1 MRLKLTLTVTA
12 IGSLLFGIAF
22 LLFPDTVASLYGV
35 TIDQSNQYPRFF
47 GSALIG
53 FGIVFWLARKISSG
67 PALRAIISG
76 GFFASLAGLIVS
88 IFQAIDTTGNSLE
101 WSTVII
107 YLLLT
112 IGFGDFIFRTPP
124 SDQPLNK

>member
-12 IGSLLFGIAF
+12 IGSFLFGVAF
-22 LLFPDTVASLYGV
+22 LLFPDKVASLYGV

-47 GSALIG
+47 GTALIG
-53 FGIVFWLARKISSG
+53 FGTVLWLARKISSG

-76 GFFASLAGLIVS
+76 SFIASLTGFVVS

-101 WSTVII
+101 WSTVAI

-112 IGFGDFIFRTPP
+112 IGFGDFVFRTPP
-124 SDQPLNK
+124 SS

>member
-1 MRLKLTLTVTA
+1 MRLQLTMTVAA

-22 LLFPDTVASLYGV
+22 LLFPENVASLYGV

-53 FGIVFWLARKISSG
+53 FGIVFWLARKIASG
-67 PALRAIISG
+67 PALRAILIGS
-76 GFFASLAGLIVS
+76 FIASITGLVVS
-88 IFQAIDTTGNSLE
+88 IFQAVDITGNSLE

-107 YLLLT
+107 YLLLSV
-112 IGFGDFIFRTPP
+112 GFGDFIFRTPP
-124 SDQPLNK
+124 PK

>member
-22 LLFPDTVASLYGV
+22 LLFPDNVASLYGV

-53 FGIVFWLARKISSG
+53 FGTVLWLARKISSG
-67 PALRAIISG
+67 PALRAIIFGS
-76 GFFASLAGLIVS
+76 FIASLTGIIVS
-88 IFQAIDTTGNSLE
+88 IFQAIDRTGNSLE
-101 WSTVII
+101 WSTVAI

-112 IGFGDFIFRTPP
+112 IGFGDFIFRTSP
-124 SDQPLNK
+124 SD

>member
-1 MRLKLTLTVTA
+1 MRLRLTLTVTA

-22 LLFPDTVASLYGV
+22 LLFPENVASLYGV

-53 FGIVFWLARKISSG
+53 FGTVLWLARKISSG
-67 PALRAIISG
+67 PALRAIIYGSFITSLT
-76 GFFASLAGLIVS
+76 GFIVS
-88 IFQAIDTTGNSLE
+88 IFQAIDRTGNSLE
-101 WSTVII
+101 WSTVVI

-124 SDQPLNK
+124 SS

>member
-1 MRLKLTLTVTA
+1 MRLTLTMTVTA

-22 LLFPDTVASLYGV
+22 LFFPDNVAALYGV
-35 TIDQSNQYPRFF
+35 TIDHSNQYPRFF

-53 FGIVFWLARKISSG
+53 FGTVLWLARKIHSG
-67 PALRAIISG
+67 PALRAIIYGS
-76 GFFASLAGLIVS
+76 FIASLTGFIISL
-88 IFQAIDTTGNSLE
+88 FQVFDSTGNPLE

-124 SDQPLNK
+124 SG